1 MRQLQVIVD
10 DANFFGELVS
20 VTVTMLVVTAG
31 TTGATANVTDNMPPA
46 VGTGEGV
53 SVGSPAGSGG
63 FTATDELYG
72 GVPPTIT
79 NWKVFP
85 AHPVADATVG
95 LIARSDGGETVGEV
109 CATSLVSSGPD
120 APGMVR
126 PVASVMAYCMFTKQ
140 APVVVAVKPPP
151 LVATVLVERVTT
163 PGNVSLTVYGGVP
176 PKM

>member
-1 MRQLQVIVD
+1 MIVD
-10 DANFFGELVS
+10 DADFFGELVS

-31 TTGATANVTDNMPPA
+31 TAGAARNVTDNMPPA

-53 SVGSPAGSGG
+53 SVGSPGISGG

-79 NWKVFP
+79 NWNVLP
-85 AHPVADATVG
+85 AHALAEATLG
-95 LIARSDGGETVGEV
+95 LIARADGGVTVGEV
-109 CATSLVSSGPD
+109 CATSLVKSGPD

-126 PVASVMAYCMFTKQ
+126 PVASVMAYCMFTKH

-151 LVATVLVERVTT
+151 FVGTGTPPRTTAPGKVAATL
-163 PGNVSLTVYGGVP
+163 
-176 PKM
+176 